1 MFLIQSA
8 EQMRTWVLH
17 ELMASTLFLLLLV
30 SLLYILFQKREQPE
44 RAPVFFFLCFQSFPI
59 RARRWK
65 QLPPG
70 RYWIEV
76 WAAGRALKQRNA
88 TRSDHVHGSDV
99 PHLHPLTL
107 SGCKAR
113 TPPSQRFLFGH
124 LAVHTESPGSRRRV
138 SEGLHNAKREGKGMK
153 MSHLQKEERA

>member
-1 MFLIQSA
+1 MLRVFLIQRA

-59 RARRWK
+59 RVRRWK

-88 TRSDHVHGSDV
+88 ARSDHVHGSDV
-99 PHLHPLTL
+99 PYLHPLTL
-107 SGCKAR
+107 SGFKAKSR
-113 TPPSQRFLFGH
+113 APCPSQRFLFGH
-124 LAVHTESPGSRRRV
+124 LAVHLGADGESAEDFIMQRERERERR
-138 SEGLHNAKREGKGMK
+138 
-153 MSHLQKEERA
+153 

>member
-1 MFLIQSA
+1 MLRVFLIQRA
-8 EQMRTWVLH
+8 EQMRTWVSH
-17 ELMASTLFLLLLV
+17 ELMASALFLLLLV

-70 RYWIEV
+70 RWRIEV
-76 WAAGRALKQRNA
+76 WAAGRALKERNA
-88 TRSDHVHGSDV
+88 ARSDHLHGSDV

-107 SGCKAR
+107 SGCKAESR
-113 TPPSQRFLFGH
+113 APPPPARPSSLVTWLFTREQTESQRR
-124 LAVHTESPGSRRRV
+124 TS
-138 SEGLHNAKREGKGMK
+138 
-153 MSHLQKEERA
+153 